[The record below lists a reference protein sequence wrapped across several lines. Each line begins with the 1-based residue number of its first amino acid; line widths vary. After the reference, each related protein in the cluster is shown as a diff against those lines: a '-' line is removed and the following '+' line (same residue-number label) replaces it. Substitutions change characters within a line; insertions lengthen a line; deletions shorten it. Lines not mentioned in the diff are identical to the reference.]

1 MTTYLRS
8 EKESTE
14 YVSVGY
20 EAIAPRRRDFLRVL
34 FGRYTPAV
42 RRIERMTLAGADRAL
57 KNSWT
62 GPAMAALAHNEWLLE
77 PFEGRRAS
85 IPVQRSEPSTGSTP
99 DPC

>member
-8 EKESTE
+8 EKESTK

-34 FGRYTPAV
+34 LGRYTPAV
-42 RRIERMTLAGADRAL
+42 RRVERMTLAGADRAL
-57 KNSWT
+57 KDAWV
-62 GPAMAALAHNEWLLE
+62 GPAMAALAYNEWMLE

-85 IPVQRSEPSTGSTP
+85 IPVHKS
-99 DPC
+99 